1 MKTLTLAV
9 IALLTSNAYAQDPQL
24 AKVLAQMDA
33 SAARFQSASAR
44 FTWDQLTAV
53 VQEHDVQK
61 GTIAFRRGSTGT
73 AMVAHVETEDGQPA
87 PKDVLF
93 RNGELQLYQPGLKQ
107 ETLLH
112 AGANREQF
120 ESFATLGFGG
130 SGRDLQANWNVT
142 YEGADTV
149 DGVAVAKLSLQPK
162 HPAAGDM
169 FTRIEIFLDPAT
181 DTSRRQIF
189 YNAAG
194 DTRTATYSDIKLNA
208 VPESAFTLNIPKG
221 TQVVQK

>member
-1 MKTLTLAV
+1 MKTVTLAAL
-9 IALLTSNAYAQDPQL
+9 ALLASTAYAQDTPL

-33 SAARFQSASAR
+33 SAAKFQSASAR
-44 FTWDQLTAV
+44 FIWDQLTAV
-53 VQEHDVQK
+53 VQEHDIQK
-61 GTIAFRRGSTGT
+61 GTIAFRRGSAGT

-93 RNGELQLYQPGLKQ
+93 RNGELELYQPALKQ
-107 ETLLH
+107 ETVMH

-130 SGRDLQANWNVT
+130 SGKDLQANWNVT
-142 YEGADTV
+142 YEGPDTV
-149 DGVAVAKLSLQPK
+149 DGVPVAKLNLQRK
-162 HPAAGDM
+162 HPAANDL
-169 FTRIEIFLDPAT
+169 FSRIELFLDPVT

-189 YNAAG
+189 YNPGG

-208 VPESAFTLNIPKG
+208 VPESTFTLKVPKG
-221 TQVVQK
+221 TQVIQK

>member
-1 MKTLTLAV
+1 MKILTLAV
-9 IALLTSNAYAQDPQL
+9 LVLFTSTAHAQDAAL

-33 SAARFQSASAR
+33 SAAKFGSASAR

-53 VQEHDVQK
+53 VQEHDIQK
-61 GTIAFRRGSTGT
+61 GTVAFRRGAAGT

-93 RNGELQLYQPGLKQ
+93 RNGELQLYQPAIKQ
-107 ETLLH
+107 ETVMH
-112 AGANREQF
+112 AGANRGQF
-120 ESFATLGFGG
+120 ESYATLGFGG
-130 SGRDLQANWNVT
+130 SGKDLQANWNVT

-149 DGVAVAKLSLQPK
+149 DGVAVAKLNLQPK

-169 FTRIEIFLDPAT
+169 FNRIEIYLDPAT
-181 DTSRRQIF
+181 DTSRRQVF
-189 YNAAG
+189 YNAGG

-208 VPESAFTLNIPKG
+208 VPESAFTLKIPKG
-221 TQVVQK
+221 TQVIQK